1 MPTQTEVSSTMEGNY
16 YDIEYVVNVI
26 TKEAPKEKRL
36 TKQVLYTLF
45 SAKSN
50 DPLNLAINAPTGE
63 GKTYVVQKV
72 VDLFPK
78 NDVICLVG
86 MSEKALFHRPG
97 TLVVKNDDG
106 NYISIEQKIKD
117 IESHIQDCETETA
130 NSTDKNLKQA
140 KRHEIKDLE
149 DQKKEIYENS
159 KKLIELSGKT
169 LIFLDS
175 PPAHLLEALM
185 PLLSHDRSEVDY
197 EFVDTYNGIKTHGNV
212 LRGFPAV
219 IFTAARDYTNSPRYP
234 EIQRRFLITNPQMS
248 QEKYHKAIECITA
261 KYSLPDYAYQQEI
274 VSDQEKDRTKNIII
288 NIQNKIADTC
298 SHSIKRDHN
307 QVFIPY
313 YKPLESSLP
322 FSDASYMTAAKTLFT
337 WISLLATIHQRPQ
350 INAMNG
356 IYVQQI
362 PLATFDDLKEA
373 MSLIEHNNGVRSYI
387 LKWYNDVF
395 LSAYESKTEP
405 DSKEMRNS
413 NLLTENRIA
422 VTSRDLM
429 EKTAEVED
437 KKLGSKSILETYINP
452 LINLNV
458 ISSEPSV
465 LDRRA
470 NIYYPVKSKNQNKNL
485 FDFANSN
492 NISESFRIRIE
503 NSVIFPNEIYIMHE
517 IDRVLNY
524 SSDKRDKLVDHNA
537 IERSVQEIVSRYY
550 NNSDECFITN
560 GRSVVCHNSIRYD
573 FLVSDHISREYY
585 YNHQNDIQLQ
595 TSCRLYEKNLPIKAE
610 RAIELFV
617 QSESNNF
624 LYPNDDESQ
633 SGQANHVKTYDNKDL
648 DSGGSAVSP
657 SLIDHHNANSQMSE
671 TNQSLSN
678 SNSQLR
684 KAVSTSVHNATTP
697 TTTNLS
703 HVSNLSRSPQTTVAA
718 VTQFFYDEPFLP
730 YHPPSPHELEDSPCK
745 SIIRLDN
752 HSLLYN
758 CTLHPDIR
766 SYHLESIEHHIKY
779 KNPEMHK
786 SEILKLLEAR
796 I

>member
-1 MPTQTEVSSTMEGNY
+1 M
-16 YDIEYVVNVI
+16 
-26 TKEAPKEKRL
+26 
-36 TKQVLYTLF
+36 
-45 SAKSN
+45 
-50 DPLNLAINAPTGE
+50 
-63 GKTYVVQKV
+63 
-72 VDLFPK
+72 
-78 NDVICLVG
+78 
-86 MSEKALFHRPG
+86 
-97 TLVVKNDDG
+97 
-106 NYISIEQKIKD
+106 
-117 IESHIQDCETETA
+117 
-130 NSTDKNLKQA
+130 
-140 KRHEIKDLE
+140 
-149 DQKKEIYENS
+149 
-159 KKLIELSGKT
+159 
-169 LIFLDS
+169 IFLDS

-684 KAVSTSVHNATTP
+684 KAVSTSGT
-697 TTTNLS
+697 
-703 HVSNLSRSPQTTVAA
+703 
-718 VTQFFYDEPFLP
+718 
-730 YHPPSPHELEDSPCK
+730 
-745 SIIRLDN
+745 
-752 HSLLYN
+752 
-758 CTLHPDIR
+758 
-766 SYHLESIEHHIKY
+766 
-779 KNPEMHK
+779 
-786 SEILKLLEAR
+786 
-796 I
+796 

>member
-1 MPTQTEVSSTMEGNY
+1 
-16 YDIEYVVNVI
+16 
-26 TKEAPKEKRL
+26 
-36 TKQVLYTLF
+36 
-45 SAKSN
+45 
-50 DPLNLAINAPTGE
+50 
-63 GKTYVVQKV
+63 
-72 VDLFPK
+72 
-78 NDVICLVG
+78 
-86 MSEKALFHRPG
+86 
-97 TLVVKNDDG
+97 
-106 NYISIEQKIKD
+106 
-117 IESHIQDCETETA
+117 
-130 NSTDKNLKQA
+130 
-140 KRHEIKDLE
+140 
-149 DQKKEIYENS
+149 
-159 KKLIELSGKT
+159 
-169 LIFLDS
+169 
-175 PPAHLLEALM
+175 
-185 PLLSHDRSEVDY
+185 
-197 EFVDTYNGIKTHGNV
+197 
-212 LRGFPAV
+212 
-219 IFTAARDYTNSPRYP
+219 
-234 EIQRRFLITNPQMS
+234 
-248 QEKYHKAIECITA
+248 
-261 KYSLPDYAYQQEI
+261 
-274 VSDQEKDRTKNIII
+274 
-288 NIQNKIADTC
+288 
-298 SHSIKRDHN
+298 
-307 QVFIPY
+307 
-313 YKPLESSLP
+313 
-322 FSDASYMTAAKTLFT
+322 
-337 WISLLATIHQRPQ
+337 
-350 INAMNG
+350 
-356 IYVQQI
+356 
-362 PLATFDDLKEA
+362 
-373 MSLIEHNNGVRSYI
+373 
-387 LKWYNDVF
+387 
-395 LSAYESKTEP
+395 
-405 DSKEMRNS
+405 
-413 NLLTENRIA
+413 
-422 VTSRDLM
+422 M

-595 TSCRLYEKNLPIKAE
+595 TNCRLYEKNLPIKAE

-617 QSESNNF
+617 QSKSNKLLYSNN
-624 LYPNDDESQ
+624 NESQ
-633 SGQANHVKTYDNKDL
+633 SGQANDVKTHDNKDL

-657 SLIDHHNANSQMSE
+657 SSIDHHNANSQMSE

-684 KAVSTSVHNATTP
+684 KAVSTLAHNAI

-703 HVSNLSRSPQTTVAA
+703 HLPQTTVEAI
-718 VTQFFYDEPFLP
+718 TQFFYDESDLP
-730 YHPPSPHELEDSPCK
+730 YRPPPPHKLEESPCK
-745 SIIRLDN
+745 SIIKLDN

-758 CTLHPDIR
+758 CTLHPDFQ